1 MPTPLSG
8 SAQPLGTC
16 QWGVVQIDDDN
27 LLDLGLGQFIYS
39 NAQLEEFLKFQE
51 SQGTWR
57 AYLME
62 TVELAY
68 G

>member
-1 MPTPLSG
+1 
-8 SAQPLGTC
+8 
-16 QWGVVQIDDDN
+16 VVQIDDDD
-27 LLDLGLGQFIYS
+27 LLDLGLGQSIYS
-39 NAQLEEFLKFQE
+39 KAQLEEFLKFQDF
-51 SQGTWR
+51 QGTQR

>member
-1 MPTPLSG
+1 MLSPLSG

-16 QWGVVQIDDDN
+16 QWGVVQIDDDD
-27 LLDLGLGQFIYS
+27 LLDLGLGQSIYS
-39 NAQLEEFLKFQE
+39 KAQLEEFLKFQDP
-51 SQGTWR
+51 QGTQR
-57 AYLME
+57 AYLIE